1 MAPYIEGLVEA
12 LGAAGARPV
21 LRHGGRD
28 VAGAALLADVHRYAR
43 ALDGLGI
50 GRGDLVALLAPN
62 SPDALAVRYAAHLL
76 GAGAVYLSV
85 PPNPERRARMIAQFA
100 PRLVVV
106 FPETA
111 ELLPRG
117 QRPRRSRRAGAGR
130 LDPARRPRR
139 RRAGHPAAQPRPPRR
154 PRRGDLLR
162 RDDRRAQGQQARPS
176 RATRRWSP
184 PRPRRARQLA
194 NGKLAYLTQILVD
207 QTLLGGGTS
216 SSRTSSSPPP
226 PSPRSNGSGS
236 PTCSWSSRSCSRSWT
251 TRACPTTT

>member
-62 SPDALAVRYAAHLL
+62 SPDALAVRYAAHLI

-111 ELLPRG
+111 AAPPTG
-117 QRPRRSRRAGAGR
+117 HAPPSRRSGRCRAS
-130 LDPARRPRR
+130 RP
-139 RRAGHPAAQPRPPRR
+139 G
-154 PRRGDLLR
+154 
-162 RDDRRAQGQQARPS
+162 S
-176 RATRRWSP
+176 TR
-184 PRPRRARQLA
+184 
-194 NGKLAYLTQILVD
+194 
-207 QTLLGGGTS
+207 
-216 SSRTSSSPPP
+216 SPPP
-226 PSPRSNGSGS
+226 SRTPRC
-236 PTCSWSSRSCSRSWT
+236 P
-251 TRACPTTT
+251 AAPAPTTSPW